1 MIKELLLIGALVG
14 SPIVGTEIV
23 ATHNSNTIIMVDE
36 KTPTTSDKTTTFNWE
51 EWLSQWFTPQQVA
64 MIMTWIAYITTIITI
79 VYKLY
84 RMAKDKN
91 LTNEKLKTLI
101 MSEIGDKVNNSVKEQ
116 ITAIAVPLLKTSR
129 NQEEVLKVLTK
140 VMALAQENTPESR
153 LAILNCISQ
162 LGVIETELVEQAKET
177 ITEQVK
183 TEQVKQE
190 ETANQVEQII
200 NETSNTDDGTR
211 LV

>member
-1 MIKELLLIGALVG
+1 MIKSLLLISALVG
-14 SPIVGTEIV
+14 MPIVGEV
-23 ATHNSNTIIMVDE
+23 VEPNSIGVMVEEEVPPVEEEAPFD
-36 KTPTTSDKTTTFNWE
+36 WE
-51 EWLSQWFTPQQVA
+51 EWLTQWFTPQQVA
-64 MIMTWIAYITTIITI
+64 MIMTWITYITTIITI

-84 RMAKDKN
+84 RMGKDKN
-91 LTNEKLKTLI
+91 LTTENLKVLI
-101 MSEIGDKVNNSVKEQ
+101 MNEIGDKVDASVKEQ